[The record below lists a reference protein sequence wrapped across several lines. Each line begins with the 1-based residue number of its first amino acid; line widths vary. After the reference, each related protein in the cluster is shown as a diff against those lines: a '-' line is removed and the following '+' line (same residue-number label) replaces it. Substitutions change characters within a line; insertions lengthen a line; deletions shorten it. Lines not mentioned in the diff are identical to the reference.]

1 MQEAP
6 RESPNEKVEFLV
18 ESAEGIFDEMNHMA
32 YLDSLPFNFS
42 QGRLNFLRDVSTLV
56 SFLINILMIVTYHK
70 EIDPSK
76 P

>member
-42 QGRLNFLRDVSTLV
+42 
-56 SFLINILMIVTYHK
+56 
-70 EIDPSK
+70 
-76 P
+76 